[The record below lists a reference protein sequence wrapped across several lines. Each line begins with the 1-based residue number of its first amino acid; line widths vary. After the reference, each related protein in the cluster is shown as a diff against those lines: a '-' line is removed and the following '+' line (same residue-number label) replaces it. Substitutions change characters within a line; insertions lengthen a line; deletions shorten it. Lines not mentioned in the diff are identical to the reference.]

1 MEKNKTSIED
11 LKSMKQKI
19 DQAQNIAVFCHVR
32 PDGDA
37 IGSMTGFGWALENAG
52 KSVQFVCP
60 DELPPDGW
68 LRPEELGRTVAYIRE
83 PGPYDLSIL
92 LDISDIERAGS
103 YFSGV
108 GSPKPDICIDH
119 HISNDGIAELNWIDP
134 DAPATASLVAGLLP
148 RLGLAI
154 DSDIAS
160 MLLSGIVMDTI
171 GFSTSNTNPQVLEI
185 SAELMKSGAD
195 LYTITQKVLKAHSYE
210 VSKYWARGLSKLNR
224 DGQLVWT
231 WFTEEDREQ
240 SGYFYK
246 DDAHLI
252 DHLISTDTALAAII
266 FIPTAPETVKVS
278 WRAKPGLDV
287 AVVARSFGGGGHL
300 AAAGA
305 EVKGILPDVMDAVLN
320 ETKREIL
327 RLHPNSTSKGRI
339 TSKSTSDWNEI
350 V

>member
-1 MEKNKTSIED
+1 MEKNSTEVLNAIR
-11 LKSMKQKI
+11 QKI
-19 DQAQNIAVFCHVR
+19 DQAQSIAVFCHVR

-37 IGSMTGFGWALENAG
+37 MGSLTGFGWALEKAG
-52 KSVQFVCP
+52 KTVQFVCP

-68 LRPEELGRTVAYIRE
+68 LRPEALGRTVAYVRE
-83 PGPYDLSIL
+83 PEPYDLSIL

-103 YFSGV
+103 HFSGK
-108 GSPKPDICIDH
+108 GKPKPDICIDH
-119 HISNDGIAELNWIDP
+119 HITNNGLAQLNWIDP
-134 DAPATASLVAGLLP
+134 DAPAAAGMAADLLP
-148 RLGLAI
+148 RLGLEI

-171 GFSTSNTNPQVLEI
+171 GFSTSNTNPQVMEM
-185 SAELMKSGAD
+185 SAQLMKAGAD
-195 LYTITQKVLKAHSYE
+195 LYAITQKVLKAHSCE
-210 VSKYWARGLSKLNR
+210 ASRYWARGLSKLKS

-246 DDAHLI
+246 DDARLI
-252 DHLISTDTALAAII
+252 DHLITTDSALAALI
-266 FIPTAPETVKVS
+266 FIPIGPEVVKVS

-287 AVVARSFGGGGHL
+287 AAVAGLFGGGGHA

-305 EVKGILPDVMDAVLN
+305 EIRGFLHDVMDTVIN
-320 ETKREIL
+320 VTKREME
-327 RLHPNSTSKGRI
+327 RMHPDSSTTGKI
-339 TSKSTSDWNEI
+339 TSKSASDRNEI